1 MSSPPSP
8 IRAALVPVLREAGFK
23 VRSNTWHEQ
32 CQDTVLVV
40 NLQKSQW
47 GPQFYI
53 NLAVWVRQL
62 GEASAPKEYQCH
74 IRQRATSLPDK
85 RAKNLE
91 RALDLDDES
100 FSMQEREACI
110 GEFMRESAIPFLE
123 SLSTMKGIRSALD
136 AQVLKGCFVNRQLK
150 ELLAGHA

>member
-1 MSSPPSP
+1 M
-8 IRAALVPVLREAGFK
+8 VPALREAGFK
-23 VRSNTWHEQ
+23 VRSNTWHKQ
-32 CQDTVLVV
+32 CQDTILVV

-74 IRQRATSLPDK
+74 IRQRATSLPDR
-85 RAKNLE
+85 RAKDLE

-100 FSMQEREACI
+100 LSMQEREACI
-110 GEFMRESAIPFLE
+110 GEFMRESAIPFVE
-123 SLSTMKGIRSALD
+123 SLSTMEGIRSALE
-136 AQVLKGCFVNRQLK
+136 AQVLKGCFVNRELK